1 MKNYELRITNYG
13 FVLLLLLIT
22 AHCSLLIVTAQDNLK
37 KWETFDFA
45 AKKLT
50 ATQIKNLDLEE
61 LGRLRGIVF
70 GKHGR
75 VFKEKSI
82 QEYLEKRA
90 WYKPNQRFRN
100 AELNATERQN
110 LDLIRLAEAEK
121 HDFVQPGDL
130 RLWQKKPIPEDKIYA
145 NSAADWRI
153 MIAEIEAIHG
163 KTFPEE
169 PWLQKYFEE
178 RYWYKANPNYIAAAL
193 STTERKNIEAINK
206 KRDEQRTVAVSF
218 GDMEKFQNVPLT
230 EKMLEGVTLSELRMM
245 RNEFW
250 ARRGKSFNVPGIRV
264 QFEWQDWY
272 RPAKDQ
278 KTVKLNAIEEQNVK
292 LLETMEANLRNKI
305 ATEPISVELFEGM
318 FTEDLRVLRNE
329 IYARRGKVFKSKDLK
344 EYFAAQSW
352 YKPDPNF
359 QDEMLSEVEKK
370 NLAVIK
376 EAEDMAISKFSEA
389 EG

>member
-1 MKNYELRITNYG
+1 MRNLVIL
-13 FVLLLLLIT
+13 FVLYGLFWCIP
-22 AHCSLLIVTAQDNLK
+22 ASAQDNLK
-37 KWETFDFA
+37 KWESFDFA

-50 ATQIKNLDLEE
+50 AAQIRNLDLEE

-70 GKHGR
+70 GRRGR
-75 VFKEKSI
+75 IFKEKSI

-90 WYKPNQRFRN
+90 WYKPNPGYRN
-100 AELNATERQN
+100 AMLSATERQN

-130 RLWQKKPIPEDKIYA
+130 RLWQKKQIPEDKIYA

-163 KTFPEE
+163 KTFPDE

-178 RYWYKANPNYIAAAL
+178 RYWYKANPNYSAAAL
-193 STTERKNIEAINK
+193 SPIERKNIEALNK
-206 KRDEQRTVAVSF
+206 KRDEQRKVAVSF
-218 GDMEKFQNVPLT
+218 GDMDKFQNLPLT
-230 EKMLEGVTLSELRMM
+230 EKMLEGVTLGELRMM

-250 ARRGKSFNVPGIRV
+250 ARRGRTFNVPGIRV

-278 KTVKLNAIEEQNVK
+278 KTVKLNPIEEQNVR
-292 LLETMEANLRNKI
+292 LLETMEAKIRNKI
-305 ATEPISVELFEGM
+305 ATEAVSVELFDGM

-344 EYFAAQSW
+344 EYFETQSW

-359 QDEMLSEVEKK
+359 KDEMLSEIEKK

-376 EAEDMAISKFSEA
+376 EAEDAAISKFSEA

>member
-13 FVLLLLLIT
+13 FVLLFLLLT
-22 AHCSLLIVTAQDNLK
+22 AYCSLLTVNAQDNLK
-37 KWETFDFA
+37 KWEAFDFA
-45 AKKLT
+45 KKKLT
-50 ATQIKNLDLEE
+50 AAQIKNLELEE

-70 GKHGR
+70 GRHGR

-82 QEYLEKRA
+82 QEYLEKRS
-90 WYKPNQRFRN
+90 WYKPNPGYRN
-100 AELNATERQN
+100 AVLNEIERQN
-110 LDLIRLAEAEK
+110 LDLIRLAEAGK

-178 RYWYKANPNYIAAAL
+178 RYWYKANPNYSAAVL
-193 STTERKNIEAINK
+193 SANERKNIEALNK
-206 KRDEQRTVAVSF
+206 KRDEQRKVAVSP
-218 GDMEKFQNVPLT
+218 GDMDKFQNVQLT
-230 EKMLEGVTLSELRMM
+230 EKMLEGVTLGELRMM

-250 ARRGKSFNVPGIRV
+250 ARRGRTFTVPGVRA

-278 KTVKLNAIEEQNVK
+278 KAVKLNPIEEQNVK
-292 LLETMEANLRNKI
+292 LLEKTEANLRNKI
-305 ATEPISVELFEGM
+305 ATEPVLVELFDGM
-318 FTEDLRVLRNE
+318 FTEDLLILRNE

-344 EYFAAQSW
+344 EYFEAQSW

-359 QDEMLSEVEKK
+359 KDEMLSEVEKK

-376 EAEDMAISKFSEA
+376 EAEDVAISKFSEA

>member
-1 MKNYELRITNYG
+1 MKN
-13 FVLLLLLIT
+13 FAVLILFIGLLFCFPIE
-22 AHCSLLIVTAQDNLK
+22 AQDTFK

-45 AKKLT
+45 GKKLT
-50 ATQIKNLDLEE
+50 AAQVKNLDLEE

-82 QEYLEKRA
+82 QEYLEKRQ
-90 WYKPNQRFRN
+90 WYKPKAGYSNSMLNQ
-100 AELNATERQN
+100 TERQN

-130 RLWQKKPIPEDKIYA
+130 RLWQKKLIPEDRIYA

-163 KTFPEE
+163 KTFADE

-178 RYWYKANPNYIAAAL
+178 RYWYKSNPNYKSAAL
-193 STTERKNIEAINK
+193 TQIERKNLEAINK
-206 KRDEQRTVAVSF
+206 KRDEQRKVAVSF
-218 GDMEKFQNVPLT
+218 GDMDKFQNAPLT
-230 EKMLEGVTLSELRMM
+230 EKMLENVSLGELRMM

-250 ARRGKSFNVPGIRV
+250 ARRGKTFTLPGV
-264 QFEWQDWY
+264 KSQFEWQDWY

-278 KTVKLNAIEEQNVK
+278 KTVKLNEIEEQNVR
-292 LLETMEANLRNKI
+292 LLEKMEASTRDKI
-305 ATEPISVELFEGM
+305 ATEPVTVELFDGM
-318 FTEDLRVLRNE
+318 FTEDLRLLRNE
-329 IYARRGKVFKSKDLK
+329 IFARRGKVFKSKDLK

-359 QDEMLSEVEKK
+359 QDEMLSAVEKR

-376 EAEDMAISKFSEA
+376 EAEDSAISKFSEA

>member
-1 MKNYELRITNYG
+1 MKNFII
-13 FVLLLLLIT
+13 LLTLIGLFWSVP
-22 AHCSLLIVTAQDNLK
+22 ALAQDNLK

-50 ATQIKNLDLEE
+50 AAQIKNLDLDE

-90 WYKPNQRFRN
+90 WYKPNSRFRN

-110 LDLIRLAEAEK
+110 LDLIRLAEAGK

-130 RLWQKKPIPEDKIYA
+130 RLWQKKAIPDDKIYA

-153 MIAEIEAIHG
+153 MIAEVEAIHG
-163 KTFPEE
+163 KTFADE

-178 RYWYKANPNYIAAAL
+178 RYWYKANPAYTAAAL
-193 STTERKNIEAINK
+193 SAIERKNIEALNK
-206 KRDEQRTVAVSF
+206 KRDEQRKVAVSP
-218 GDMEKFQNVPLT
+218 GDMDKFQTVALT
-230 EKMLEGVTLSELRMM
+230 EKMLDGATLSELRMM

-250 ARRGKSFNVPGIRV
+250 ARHGKTFNLPGIRA

-278 KTVKLNAIEEQNVK
+278 KTVKLNQIEEQNVR
-292 LLETMEANLRNKI
+292 LLERMEANLRNKI
-305 ATEPISVELFEGM
+305 ATEPVTVELFDGM

-344 EYFAAQSW
+344 EYFEAQSW

-359 QDEMLSEVEKK
+359 QDEMLSEIERK

-376 EAEDMAISKFSEA
+376 EAEDVAISKFSEA